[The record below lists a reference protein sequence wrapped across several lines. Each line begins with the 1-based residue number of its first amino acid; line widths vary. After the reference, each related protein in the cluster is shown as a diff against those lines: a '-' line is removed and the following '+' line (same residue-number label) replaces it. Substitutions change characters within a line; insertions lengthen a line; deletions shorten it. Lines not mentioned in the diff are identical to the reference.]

1 MDTYS
6 TSADINVIPASITI
20 QANGENGELTAEPL
34 ESVNAEANQIIVSP
48 AEGATVSIGDA
59 NNNFSVDSVEMK
71 ANSLTI
77 TPESVN
83 VAGIDG
89 TSTVV
94 IQNELTGQVAT
105 MTISADN
112 STVDSGSI
120 NVQSYNVSITDGN
133 GNEASIEVS
142 GTAKLQAV
150 IDNLTSDEEGNYT
163 ITSINGTAIID
174 TDQSLA
180 DTELN
185 TFFNSWNGQEIVFNI
200 KA

>member
-1 MDTYS
+1 
-6 TSADINVIPASITI
+6 
-20 QANGENGELTAEPL
+20 
-34 ESVNAEANQIIVSP
+34 
-48 AEGATVSIGDA
+48 
-59 NNNFSVDSVEMK
+59 MK